1 MRKTDERILEA
12 ALALFAEKGFRATT
26 KEIAKKAMVSEATI
40 FRNFG
45 SKEGLM
51 QNILMK
57 PEPDSTKAFRETS
70 GDVKHDLQHIGNSL
84 LRDLQKQQRLFQ
96 AVLTDPTAF
105 EHMKPHVVNRPLAFI
120 DFLASYLEEM
130 AQAGKVK
137 AGNHQAQ
144 AQIFISLIFGYFTH
158 RIQLGEQFTLL
169 NDECMIEESIKIF
182 LDGIR

>member
-12 ALALFAEKGFRATT
+12 SLALFAEKGFRATT

-45 SKEGLM
+45 SKERLI
-51 QNILMK
+51 QSLLTP
-57 PEPDSTKAFRETS
+57 PEADFTIAFRETT
-70 GDVKHDLQHIGNSL
+70 GDLKSDLQHIGNSL
-84 LRDLQKQQRLFQ
+84 LRDLDKQRNLFQ
-96 AVLTDPTAF
+96 AVLNDPTAF
-105 EHMKPHVVNRPLAFI
+105 EDMKSHVVDRPLAFI
-120 DFLASYLEEM
+120 DSLASYLETM
-130 AQAGKVK
+130 AQDGKIK

-169 NDECMIEESIKIF
+169 TDECMIEESIKLF
-182 LDGIR
+182 LDGVR